1 VLASSPFYS
10 HTLSKGWWTESESKI
25 KREREDA
32 ADGMSKAA
40 AIGLLY

>member
-10 HTLSKGWWTESESKI
+10 HTLSKGTESESKI